1 MGMSMR
7 VERST
12 VEQVKARLEM
22 HKKKGTKRKDLS
34 EETAAT
40 ETLQLEYEETSKSEE
55 TSEAEDESQE
65 EQDGGGLD
73 SEAAALMGFS
83 GFGSSKP

>member
-12 VEQVKARLEM
+12 VAQVKARLDM
-22 HKKKGTKRKDLS
+22 HKKKGIKRKELP
-34 EETAAT
+34 EEPA
-40 ETLQLEYEETSKSEE
+40 ETLQLEYNKTSNSENESETKEESEE
-55 TSEAEDESQE
+55 KEEDE
-65 EQDGGGLD
+65 GLD
-73 SEAAALMGFS
+73 SEAAAFMGFS

>member
-12 VEQVKARLEM
+12 VAQVKARLEM
-22 HKKKGTKRKDLS
+22 HKKKGIKRKEPP
-34 EETAAT
+34 EEPT
-40 ETLQLEYEETSKSEE
+40 ETLQLEYNKTSNSEQESESEE
-55 TSEAEDESQE
+55 KTEEKEED
-65 EQDGGGLD
+65 GGLD